1 MQTAESVCL
10 WNYQFKNNLNKD
22 SLPSSTSNASPGKG
36 CLDKTPYLACTERL
50 ACENDMSSKATFYC
64 LQCNSLQCVLCEGE
78 LHQSAPNQEHE
89 RLNLDEIDDEYCSVD
104 RRHQAVFYCPTCAAS
119 FCYLCYENQHQH
131 SASREHKP
139 QKCREGQ
146 LLTPKKK
153 IRYAHVI
160 PLQCPLICLSSEERR
175 TETKPIDIVPPSNES
190 PASPKPSAHSFED
203 VHVDD
208 SQQPTAS
215 SHTAPSSCAP
225 ERLTCNEQMLLESM
239 LDENDATD
247 SSSPKK
253 RSSFQSDRGFLLID
267 ANECLTVSR
276 LSLRRKTHPRCL

>member
-1 MQTAESVCL
+1 MQTVESVCL

-22 SLPSSTSNASPGKG
+22 SLPSSSANASLGKG
-36 CLDKTPYLACTERL
+36 CLDKSPYLACTERL

-64 LQCNSLQCVLCEGE
+64 LQCNSLQCILCEAE
-78 LHQSAPNQEHE
+78 LHQTAPNHEHE
-89 RLNLDEIDDEYCSVD
+89 RLNLDEIDDEHCSVD

-139 QKCREGQ
+139 QKYREGQ

-153 IRYAHVI
+153 N
-160 PLQCPLICLSSEERR
+160 SEERR
-175 TETKPIDIVPPSNES
+175 TETKPIDIVPPLNERL
-190 PASPKPSAHSFED
+190 AAPKPSAHSFED
-203 VHVDD
+203 VHADD
-208 SQQPTAS
+208 SEQPSAS
-215 SHTAPSSCAP
+215 SPAAPSSCAP

-239 LDENDATD
+239 LDETDAAD
-247 SSSPKK
+247 LSSVKK
-253 RSSFQSDRGFLLID
+253 RSSFESDRGFLLID

-276 LSLRRKTHPRCL
+276 LVLRRKTFSFFAR